1 MPHWRVVGEDGETA
15 LQDLSGR
22 LGRLETSDR
31 DALEGSVA
39 NERLRSCI
47 TGARLTVAEVAA
59 QVGVDPKTV
68 ERWIVLGRVPHRSHR
83 WATASLLGT
92 DEAYLWPE
100 VADEPRTQ
108 AASAAE
114 LVTLYPNRGA
124 VPTALWRSLMDGAAH
139 HIDVLVFSGLFL
151 PDSYPEVAKQLTT
164 KAEAGTKVR
173 LALGQPDS
181 EAVRRRGD
189 EEGIGDGLAARVRL
203 AQTYLRDAV
212 GVAGIEL
219 RLHATTLYNS
229 IYRFDDDMLV
239 NAHVYGAPAA
249 HSPVLHLRRLPGG
262 RLFEHYQASFER
274 VWEQATVQGEPGA
287 VAQAERR

>member
-1 MPHWRVVGEDGETA
+1 MPHWRVVGEDGKTA

-31 DALEGSVA
+31 DAMEGSVA

-47 TGARLTVAEVAA
+47 TGAQLTIAEVAA

-68 ERWIVLGRVPHRSHR
+68 ERWIVLGRIPHRSHR

-100 VADEPRTQ
+100 LADERRTQ
-108 AASAAE
+108 AASTSE
-114 LVTLYPNRGA
+114 LVSLYPNRGA
-124 VPTALWRSLMDGAAH
+124 VPGPLWRSLLEAASDR
-139 HIDVLVFSGLFL
+139 IDVLVYAGLFL
-151 PDSYPEVAKQLTT
+151 PDGYPEIAKLLAT
-164 KAEAGTKVR
+164 KAEQGTKVR
-173 LALGQPDS
+173 LTLGDPDS
-181 EAVRRRGD
+181 DAVRRRG
-189 EEGIGDGLAARVRL
+189 EEERIGDGLAARVRL
-203 AQTYLRDAV
+203 GLLYLQDAIGAP
-212 GVAGIEL
+212 GVEL
-219 RLHATTLYNS
+219 RFHTTTLYNS

-262 RLFEHYQASFER
+262 QLFDHYQASFER
-274 VWEQATVQGEPGA
+274 VWEQASTDNVPAVLAQGG
-287 VAQAERR
+287 R